1 MRSLTLLL
9 ALALPVFANGIV
21 VPGVPRTPVRLTDHR
36 VQARIDDRL
45 AHVTV
50 TQRFH
55 NTTNRILEGT
65 YLFPVPRGATL
76 SNFAMTVGGKRMQ
89 GEVLDAERA
98 RAIYN
103 EIVRQRRDPGLLEY
117 CGRDLFR
124 ARVFPI
130 PAKGDVAIEFTFD
143 QLLPEENGVL
153 EFAYPLATDGFN
165 RAPVERVLVDLE
177 YTGAMPLRSVY
188 SPSHAIDVIRSKT
201 RAARVTYERHG
212 TRATKALLIHFGRAQ
227 SDIAFSVLSHRP
239 VGEDGTFVAILGTD
253 VLRKQS
259 KAIPRDMI
267 YVLDT
272 SGSMSG
278 QKLEQAQAALR
289 EAIGMLGEQDRFTL
303 IAFSTTARAFRR
315 TPAAVTDQAR
325 IEAGRWI
332 RAREAKGGTAMSDA
346 LNMAVDI
353 AATTKNGRL
362 PIVVLL
368 TDGKPSVGP
377 RDAKTIL
384 DQVNE
389 RNRGGARI
397 FTFGVGNDLDVKLL
411 DRIAEATRGKRDYIA
426 PHEEIGIVTRR
437 FFRSIS
443 EPIATAVTLESPDG
457 VHSVYPPHIGDLFA
471 GDQIVV
477 MGRYESPGTAVFRL
491 RGQIGEEPFVREFR
505 CELSKQPGRSGL
517 PRLWAQRKVGY
528 LADQIRLHGDS
539 AELRAEGVRLG
550 TKYAVVTPWTSGLV
564 LEDGDS
570 PLFYGSRNTARGP
583 VPPGMRTPSDPPPP
597 AAGPTGGPSKKVRS
611 LKEDGRAHVTLYSRA
626 VEGKSFQWNQKR
638 GWIDA
643 AWTEKLETK
652 KIVAFSDEYF
662 ALLQRDV
669 RIAKWLALHEQVTFV
684 FEGVAYAIQPAEP
697 SPSPAG
703 QSPAK

>member
-1 MRSLTLLL
+1 MRALALLL
-9 ALALPVFANGIV
+9 ALSLPVFANGIV
-21 VPGVPRTPVRLTDHR
+21 VPGIPRTPVRLTDHR

-45 AHVTV
+45 AHVKV

-55 NTTNRILEGT
+55 NTTDRILEGT

-89 GEVLDAERA
+89 GEVLDAEKA

-103 EIVRQRRDPGLLEY
+103 KIVRQRRDPGLLEY

-143 QLLPEENGVL
+143 QLMPEENGVL
-153 EFAYPLATDGFN
+153 EFEYPLATEGFN

-177 YTGAMPLRSVY
+177 YAGAMPLRSIY
-188 SPSHAIDVIRSKT
+188 SPSHAIDVVRSKE
-201 RAARVTYERHG
+201 RAARVTYERHHR
-212 TRATKALLIHFGRAQ
+212 RATKPLRVHFGRAR
-227 SDIAFSVLSHRP
+227 SDIAFHVLSHRP
-239 VGEDGTFVAILGTD
+239 VDEDGTFVAILGTD
-253 VLRKQS
+253 LLRK
-259 KAIPRDMI
+259 KAKSIPRDMI

-278 QKLEQAQAALR
+278 PKIEQAKAALH

-303 IAFSTTARAFRR
+303 ISFATTARAFRR
-315 TPAAVTDQAR
+315 APVAVTEQTRA
-325 IEAGRWI
+325 EAGRWI
-332 RAREAKGGTAMSDA
+332 RAREPKGGTAMSDA
-346 LNMAVDI
+346 LNLAVDI
-353 AATTKNGRL
+353 AAPTKSGRI

-368 TDGKPSVGP
+368 TDGKPSIGP
-377 RDAKTIL
+377 RDAHTIL
-384 DQVNE
+384 EQVNA
-389 RNRGGARI
+389 RNRAGARI
-397 FTFGVGNDLDVKLL
+397 FTFGVGHDLDVKLL

-443 EPIATAVTLESPDG
+443 EPIATGVVLESPDG
-457 VHSVYPPHIGDLFA
+457 IHSVYPPRIGDLFA
-471 GDQIVV
+471 GDQLVV
-477 MGRYESPGTAVFRL
+477 MGRYESAGSAVFRL

-539 AELRAEGVRLG
+539 AELRAEGIRLG
-550 TKYAVVTPWTSGLV
+550 TTYAVVTPWTSGLV
-564 LEDGDS
+564 LEDDAS
-570 PLFYGSRNTARGP
+570 PLFYDSRNTARGP
-583 VPPGMRTPSDPPPP
+583 TTPGMRMPTDLPPPP
-597 AAGPTGGPSKKVRS
+597 SGGVSKKVRR
-611 LKEDGRAHVTLYSRA
+611 LKDDGRAHATLYSRLVA
-626 VEGKSFQWNQKR
+626 GKTFHWKR
-638 GWIDA
+638 ERSWIDA
-643 AWTEKLETK
+643 TWTENLNTR
-652 KIVAFSDEYF
+652 KIVAYSDEYF
-662 ALLQRDV
+662 ALLKRDA